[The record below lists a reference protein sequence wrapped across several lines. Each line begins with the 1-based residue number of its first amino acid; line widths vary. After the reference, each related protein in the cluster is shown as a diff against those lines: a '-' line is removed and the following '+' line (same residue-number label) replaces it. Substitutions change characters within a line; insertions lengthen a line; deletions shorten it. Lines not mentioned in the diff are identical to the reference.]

1 MTIKATA
8 AAKATQPEEEKE
20 RLESER
26 KARRAENA
34 SPPIAPDPISLT
46 APKGSSTNR
55 RKGSHPSQMGS
66 LSLIAGF
73 RENSLT
79 SIFKMS
85 HAQVKQTKQSTP
97 HAMRRASTIL
107 SAVSSEIFSMSALF
121 ISALSSAAASSA
133 AAESSEAAAFA
144 DKSVP
149 AEREASFSDS
159 ETRKN

>member
-1 MTIKATA
+1 
-8 AAKATQPEEEKE
+8 
-20 RLESER
+20 
-26 KARRAENA
+26 
-34 SPPIAPDPISLT
+34 
-46 APKGSSTNR
+46 
-55 RKGSHPSQMGS
+55 MGS

-149 AEREASFSDS
+149 AEREASFPI
-159 ETRKN
+159 RKRAKLKEKIADEIFCVERSVLARDRG